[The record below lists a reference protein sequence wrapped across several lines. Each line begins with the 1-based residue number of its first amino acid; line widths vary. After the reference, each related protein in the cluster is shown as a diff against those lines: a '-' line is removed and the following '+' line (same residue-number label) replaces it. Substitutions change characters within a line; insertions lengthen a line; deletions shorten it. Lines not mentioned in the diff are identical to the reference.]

1 LEKVEIMAATL
12 YPSVVSQPR
21 VVSEVRPHASRSG
34 IWVGLFAITMSFAA
48 FTSALYVR
56 QGSGDWTH
64 IVLPPIMYANTVALL
79 ISSFTMEMSRRGV
92 AGVARPEARDLR
104 KSLLWLGVTLVL
116 GLAFV
121 GGQYLAWRHLT
132 AQGLYLATNSN
143 SSFFYVFTA
152 MHALHLLGGIAALV
166 YLMRHLAGSLRPF
179 RRSLVDGVAIYW
191 HFMGVL
197 WLYLLLIIS
206 TRL

>member
-1 LEKVEIMAATL
+1 MASAT
-12 YPSVVSQPR
+12 YSPAASQPR
-21 VVSEVRPHASRSG
+21 LVGRERGSPSG
-34 IWVGLFAITMSFAA
+34 IWIGIFAITMSFAA

-64 IVLPPIMYANTVALL
+64 IVLPPIMYANTAILL
-79 ISSFTMEMSRRGV
+79 IGSLTMEVSRRTIANGSTLS
-92 AGVARPEARDLR
+92 AREVR
-104 KSLLWLGVTLVL
+104 KTLGWLAITLIL
-116 GLAFV
+116 GLTFV
-121 GGQYLAWRHLT
+121 AGQYLAWRHLA

-166 YLMRHLAGSLRPF
+166 YVLGRLAGGYSFRKSLF
-179 RRSLVDGVAIYW
+179 GGVAIYW

-197 WLYLLLIIS
+197 WLYLLLVIC

>member
-1 LEKVEIMAATL
+1 VEIMASTSYSPAL
-12 YPSVVSQPR
+12 SQPR
-21 VVSEVRPHASRSG
+21 LGGRDRGSRSG
-34 IWVGLFAITMSFAA
+34 IWVGIFAITMSFAA

-56 QGSGDWTH
+56 QGSGDWKH
-64 IVLPPIMYANTVALL
+64 IVLPSIMYANTVVLL
-79 ISSFTMEMSRRGV
+79 ISSLTMEMSRRTIASSWRSAVRERG
-92 AGVARPEARDLR
+92 AALGWLAA
-104 KSLLWLGVTLVL
+104 SLIL

-121 GGQYLAWRHLT
+121 TGQYLAWRQLA

-152 MHALHLLGGIAALV
+152 MHALHLLGGIAALI
-166 YLMRHLAGSLRPF
+166 YLIARFASSHGSLRP
-179 RRSLVDGVAIYW
+179 SLLHNTSVYW

-197 WLYLLLIIS
+197 WLYLLLVIC

>member
-1 LEKVEIMAATL
+1 MASTTYSPAA
-12 YPSVVSQPR
+12 SQPR
-21 VVSEVRPHASRSG
+21 LVGRDRGSRSG
-34 IWVGLFAITMSFAA
+34 IWIGIFAITMSFAA

-64 IVLPPIMYANTVALL
+64 IVLPPITYANTAILL
-79 ISSFTMEMSRRGV
+79 ISSLTMELSRRTIASGSRLTTLEV
-92 AGVARPEARDLR
+92 RRALG
-104 KSLLWLGVTLVL
+104 WLAITLIL

-121 GGQYLAWRHLT
+121 SGQYGAWRHLA

-152 MHALHLLGGIAALV
+152 MHGLHLLGGIAALL
-166 YLMRHLAGSLRPF
+166 YLIRRISVGRGF
-179 RRSLVDGVAIYW
+179 RRSLFDSTAIYW

-197 WLYLLLIIS
+197 WLYLLLVIS
-206 TRL
+206 ARL

>member
-1 LEKVEIMAATL
+1 MASST
-12 YPSVVSQPR
+12 YPPAVSPPR
-21 VVSEVRPHASRSG
+21 LGGPERASRSG
-34 IWVGLFAITMSFAA
+34 IWVGIFAITMSFAA

-56 QGSGDWTH
+56 QASGDGVH
-64 IVLPPIMYANTVALL
+64 IVLPPVIYANTLALVL
-79 ISSFTMEMSRRGV
+79 SSFTMEMSRRRG
-92 AGVARPEARDLR
+92 ARALVPEALGLR
-104 KSLLWLGVTLVL
+104 NGMGWLVVTLIL

-121 GGQYLAWRHLT
+121 AGQYLAWRYLA

-152 MHALHLLGGIAALV
+152 MHALHLFGGIAALV
-166 YLMRHLAGSLRPF
+166 YLIGRLASSHRTF
-179 RRSLVDGVAIYW
+179 RRSQFDTTAIYW

-197 WLYLLLIIS
+197 WLYLLFIIG

>member
-1 LEKVEIMAATL
+1 MASGT
-12 YPSVVSQPR
+12 YTQVVPQAHLAGPER
-21 VVSEVRPHASRSG
+21 ASRSG
-34 IWVGLFAITMSFAA
+34 IWVGIFAITMSFAA

-56 QGSGDWTH
+56 QGSGDGAH
-64 IVLPPIMYANTVALL
+64 IVLPPVIYLNTVALL
-79 ISSFTMEMSRRGV
+79 LSSYTLERARRSI
-92 AGVARPEARDLR
+92 AGGRGKEAYQP
-104 KSLLWLGVTLVL
+104 STGMGWLVVTLIL

-121 GGQYLAWRHLT
+121 AGQYLAWRYLA
-132 AQGLYLATNSN
+132 AQGLYLATNSS

-166 YLMRHLAGSLRPF
+166 YVMGRLAGSHHTF
-179 RRSLVDGVAIYW
+179 RQCQFGATAIYW

-197 WLYLLLIIS
+197 WLYLLFVIG